1 MYLFVQFISYNFPRP
16 VEVCRLKVGDID
28 LIDKKIYV
36 RTKNKPVKTKII
48 PDILI
53 KQLTDLSKLNKN
65 DFLFT
70 PNKIGGEWETKE
82 NNKRDYFL
90 LFSILQKSL
99 PTFSAFFFVIFLI
112 FDLHFL
118 IPLQSFFK

>member
-1 MYLFVQFISYNFPRP
+1 LYLFVQFISYNFPIP

-90 LFSILQKSL
+90 LF
-99 PTFSAFFFVIFLI
+99 
-112 FDLHFL
+112 
-118 IPLQSFFK
+118 